1 MRNIDMNKEKE
12 LKEVLNEVK
21 SMDRDEFVKFVL
33 SMQEEPEE
41 KEEEKEEI

>member
-1 MRNIDMNKEKE
+1 MDKERE

-33 SMQEEPEE
+33 SLQEEPEE
-41 KEEEKEEI
+41 EDKEEI

>member
-1 MRNIDMNKEKE
+1 MDKEKE
-12 LKEVLNEVK
+12 LKEVLTEVK

-33 SMQEEPEE
+33 SLQEEP

>member
-1 MRNIDMNKEKE
+1 MRNTNMDKEKE

-21 SMDRDEFVKFVL
+21 VMDRDEFVKFVL
-33 SMQEEPEE
+33 SLQEEP

>member
-1 MRNIDMNKEKE
+1 MRNINMGKEKE

-21 SMDRDEFVKFVL
+21 GMDRDEFVKFVL
-33 SMQEEPEE
+33 SLQEEP

>member
-1 MRNIDMNKEKE
+1 MRNINMSKEKE

-21 SMDRDEFVKFVL
+21 SMDRDEFVNFVL

-41 KEEEKEEI
+41 KDKEEI

>member
-1 MRNIDMNKEKE
+1 MRNTDMDRKKE

-33 SMQEEPEE
+33 SLQEER
-41 KEEEKEEI
+41 EEEDKEEI

>member
-1 MRNIDMNKEKE
+1 MDKEKE

-21 SMDRDEFVKFVL
+21 VMDRDEFVKFVL
-33 SMQEEPEE
+33 SLQEEP

>member
-1 MRNIDMNKEKE
+1 MRNTNMDRKKE

-33 SMQEEPEE
+33 SLQEEPEE
-41 KEEEKEEI
+41 EDKEEI